1 MFVLSWLVPEKRRR
15 NVELIPLTARMV
27 MTHLVNHL
35 SHYPLS
41 GGPAVL
47 HSLLSENHDNSFVES
62 SELCSEV
69 FRSPNLQL
77 FVFNDSTLISY
88 LQIPAE
94 SRAGAPPGAAP
105 SAVRVIVR
113 DISGKYSWDGHVLY
127 GPLEGCL
134 PRHGAG
140 AFAFTVPSQP
150 QAPHGLCQE
159 QGSHVEEGED
169 ALDQLLERLGSS
181 SPECL
186 PHPQQRL
193 NEPAPPPRA
202 MSPEQE
208 RAITEA
214 LLRQSAQE
222 AEFMH
227 RCSSHCS
234 MRLAP
239 QQPPPPAQPQ
249 ASFYFCRLLLN
260 DLGMNS
266 WDRR

>member
-1 MFVLSWLVPEKRRR
+1 M
-15 NVELIPLTARMV
+15 ELIPLTARMV

-41 GGPAVL
+41 GGPAIL
-47 HSLLSENHDNSFVES
+47 HSLLSENHDNSYVES

-94 SRAGAPPGAAP
+94 RRAGAPPGAAP

-113 DISGKYSWDGHVLY
+113 DISGKYSWDGHMLY

-134 PRHGAG
+134 PQHSAG
-140 AFAFTVPSQP
+140 AFAFTIPSQP
-150 QAPHGLCQE
+150 QPPHGLCQE
-159 QGSHVEEGED
+159 QGAQEQGCPVEEGED
-169 ALDQLLERLGSS
+169 ALDQLLEWLGSS

-186 PHPQQRL
+186 PHPQRRL

-222 AEFMH
+222 TEFMQK
-227 RCSSHCS
+227 CSSHCS

-239 QQPPPPAQPQ
+239 QQPPPAAQPQ

>member
-1 MFVLSWLVPEKRRR
+1 MVSEKRRR
-15 NVELIPLTARMV
+15 NLELIPLTARMV

-41 GGPAVL
+41 GGPAIL
-47 HSLLSENHDNSFVES
+47 HSLLSENHDNSYVES

-94 SRAGAPPGAAP
+94 KKASAEPAAAP
-105 SAVRVIVR
+105 SDVRVIVR
-113 DISGKYSWDGHVLY
+113 DISGKYSWDGRILY

-134 PRHGAG
+134 PHCSMAG
-140 AFAFTVPSQP
+140 AFAASSDPQQHVFFQNDVSQ
-150 QAPHGLCQE
+150 
-159 QGSHVEEGED
+159 VEEGED
-169 ALDQLLERLGSS
+169 ALDQLLERIGSS

-186 PHPQQRL
+186 LHPQRKL
-193 NEPAPPPRA
+193 NEPAPPPCG
-202 MSPEQE
+202 MSAEQE

-222 AEFMH
+222 REFMLK
-227 RCSSHCS
+227 CSLDCS
-234 MRLAP
+234 MRVAH
-239 QQPPPPAQPQ
+239 QEPPPPAEPQ